1 MGALYTNQRT
11 IIMDKNKKQPDTKG
25 LERLSAEIINAL
37 RSGLDEDTLQDRN
50 FATAMWIAMQ
60 ILCTPRCAIFAVR
73 EGQLTR

>member
-1 MGALYTNQRT
+1 
-11 IIMDKNKKQPDTKG
+11 MDKNKKQPDTKG

-60 ILCTPRCAIFAVR
+60 ILCAPRCAIFAVR

>member
-1 MGALYTNQRT
+1 
-11 IIMDKNKKQPDTKG
+11 MDKNKKQPDTKG

-60 ILCTPRCAIFAVR
+60 IL
-73 EGQLTR
+73 

>member
-1 MGALYTNQRT
+1 
-11 IIMDKNKKQPDTKG
+11 MDKNKKQPD
-25 LERLSAEIINAL
+25 IINAL

-50 FATAMWIAMQ
+50 FTTAMWIAMQ